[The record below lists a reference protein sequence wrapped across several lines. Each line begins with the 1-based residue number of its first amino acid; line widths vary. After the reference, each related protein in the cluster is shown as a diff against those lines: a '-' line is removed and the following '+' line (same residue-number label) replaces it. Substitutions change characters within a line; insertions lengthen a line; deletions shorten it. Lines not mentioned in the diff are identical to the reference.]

1 MTEKEKGAT
10 PCEGAPQNITDNA
23 DFISHLMHLHKM
35 FDPVD
40 PLVFMPT
47 GVTECWRCACDVTPQ
62 NVGMLKRLADLGS
75 NASICATFCQSCADA
90 IDDEREA
97 AARTPAT
104 SITLPRRPIG
114 NHPRRHPA
122 YGKTLAENPPPP
134 DGPLTVSVGWQNA
147 KTLPPPL
154 LVVQPE
160 DNPARLRFDVAA
172 GRRVRVAHPADAD
185 PDRLLRLA
193 QALIDYG
200 ALYVDLIEH
209 PPRPGAAKRE
219 RLRVLVEAPR

>member
-1 MTEKEKGAT
+1 MTTYAVFPSGA
-10 PCEGAPQNITDNA
+10 A
-23 DFISHLMHLHKM
+23 
-35 FDPVD
+35 
-40 PLVFMPT
+40 
-47 GVTECWRCACDVTPQ
+47 ECSNCGCDVTAA
-62 NVGMLKRLADLGS
+62 NVGAFRRVRDLAP
-75 NASICATFCQSCADA
+75 NATVCLTFCQSCAEA
-90 IDDEREA
+90 IDDERNEA
-97 AARTPAT
+97 AQATPASVT
-104 SITLPRRPIG
+104 ISRHGIG
-114 NHPRRHPA
+114 SHPRRHPA
-122 YGKTLAENPPPP
+122 YGKSLTENPPPP
-134 DGPLTVSVGWQNA
+134 GEPLTVAVGWPYA
-147 KTLPPPL
+147 KTLPAPL

-160 DNPARLRFDVAA
+160 DNPGRLRFDVAA